1 MTRESCVVVR
11 PKADE
16 RPVNSDGD
24 GIPDAGEASLGTDP
38 LKPDTDGDGLSD
50 YEEVV
55 THKADP
61 LRRDT
66 DGDSLSDKFEVDHG
80 LDPNSGSSDGTHRDD
95 EVKVSQTLPE
105 SAMSRQ
111 LRDESNVVQPT
122 ISDKVAGEL
131 ASSIHLSIAGD
142 AAVRDNRAVI
152 GKAVQVVGD
161 DSHVSGLTLSFDL
174 SRYEGDA
181 TYLIIATLDES
192 GGFVPVDFE
201 HTGSTLSATLTKGGT
216 YFVLDVK
223 WFLDSLGIMPDKEGV
238 APASLSARHPEDEG
252 DGSSNDGNA
261 NAITIE
267 RGEKRSSE
275 GAAPERLMVKRERP
289 RSRGVLSV
297 QARPVQ
303 G

>member
-1 MTRESCVVVR
+1 MAIQSVFFHTR
-11 PKADE
+11 KGL
-16 RPVNSDGD
+16 VNHCLEDLRLDRIISHLA
-24 GIPDAGEASLGTDP
+24 IVNNWTCFFLG
-38 LKPDTDGDGLSD
+38 
-50 YEEVV
+50 
-55 THKADP
+55 
-61 LRRDT
+61 R
-66 DGDSLSDKFEVDHG
+66 
-80 LDPNSGSSDGTHRDD
+80 
-95 EVKVSQTLPE
+95 
-105 SAMSRQ
+105 
-111 LRDESNVVQPT
+111 
-122 ISDKVAGEL
+122 
-131 ASSIHLSIAGD
+131 SIIRFYAFLIVCFNA
-142 AAVRDNRAVI
+142 DNRAVI

-181 TYLIIATLDES
+181 TYLAIATLDES

-216 YFVLDVK
+216 YFVLDVNM
-223 WFLDSLGIMPDKEGV
+223 FLDSLGIMPDKDTM